1 MLSNWRS
8 PPRPG
13 AKSPEQG
20 RPYNRR
26 HREVGRRREGGGWV
40 RSPHFARCLGT
51 ESSCW
56 IRTSGTAAQKP
67 WISAAFLGLRRHRR
81 APKRYPPDGSGLL
94 LLRTTGQKRRQI
106 RPTSARG
113 RGQEAPVSKRD
124 RIRLLTA
131 RGLLVENGTRPQ
143 RITSKLRSSAL
154 VS

>member
-1 MLSNWRS
+1 MSMEVWLTRRWREMDSNLW
-8 PPRPG
+8 
-13 AKSPEQG
+13 
-20 RPYNRR
+20 Y
-26 HREVGRRREGGGWV
+26 
-40 RSPHFARCLGT
+40 RCTKAMDFRGI
-51 ESSCW
+51 W
-56 IRTSGTAAQKP
+56 
-67 WISAAFLGLRRHRR
+67 GLRGHRR
-81 APKRYPPDGSGLL
+81 APNRYPRDGSALL